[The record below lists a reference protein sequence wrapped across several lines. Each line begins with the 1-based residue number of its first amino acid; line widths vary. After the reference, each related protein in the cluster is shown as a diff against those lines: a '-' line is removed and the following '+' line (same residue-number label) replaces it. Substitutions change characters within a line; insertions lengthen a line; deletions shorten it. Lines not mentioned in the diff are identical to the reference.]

1 MMKKREAAPAAK
13 PVKPDVKPKPTA
25 RVVSPSE
32 KLALLLRK
40 ESLLAARVR
49 KAQTDLRAAQAE
61 ITALWDER
69 QEQSRELVGGE
80 E

>member
-1 MMKKREAAPAAK
+1 MMKKHEAAPVKK
-13 PVKPDVKPKPTA
+13 PVKPDVRLKPTA

-49 KAQTDLRAAQAE
+49 KAQAELRAAQAE
-61 ITALWDER
+61 IVTLWDER
-69 QEQSRELVGGE
+69 QEQNRELVGGE
-80 E
+80 V